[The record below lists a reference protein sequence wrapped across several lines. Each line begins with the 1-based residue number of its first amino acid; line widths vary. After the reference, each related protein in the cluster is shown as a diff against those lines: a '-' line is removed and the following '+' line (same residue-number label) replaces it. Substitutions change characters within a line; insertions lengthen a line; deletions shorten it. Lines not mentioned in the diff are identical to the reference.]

1 MFKNILVPTDGSQL
15 SEDAARRAVAFAKEG
30 GARITA
36 LYVKPDYPLRYAGEG
51 IMFDSTPPGRFAV
64 LVEEEAQEI
73 LGFVENLCAEAAIS
87 CSKVTHTHDVIY
99 KAIVEVA
106 TANACDLIFMSSHGR
121 HGVDALL
128 LGSETTK
135 VLTHSKIPVL
145 VYR

>member
-1 MFKNILVPTDGSQL
+1 MFKHILVPTDGSQL

-36 LYVKPDYPLRYAGEG
+36 LYVKPEYPVFYASEG
-51 IMFDSTPPGRFAV
+51 IMFDSTPPGRFAE

-73 LGFVENLCAEAAIS
+73 LGFVENLCQVAGVT

-99 KAIVEVA
+99 KAIIEVA
-106 TANACDLIFMSSHGR
+106 TRNDCDLIFMSSHGR
-121 HGVDALL
+121 RGVDALL